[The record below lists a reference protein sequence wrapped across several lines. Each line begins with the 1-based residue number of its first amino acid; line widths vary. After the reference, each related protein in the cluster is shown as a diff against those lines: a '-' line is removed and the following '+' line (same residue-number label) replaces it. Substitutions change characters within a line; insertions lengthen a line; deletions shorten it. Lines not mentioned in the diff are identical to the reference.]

1 MDAEGCG
8 APMRDDAIAIVGL
21 SCRLPGA
28 ADPASFWR
36 LLADG
41 AHGLGPVLD
50 DRWDPAD
57 FGDDLPPA
65 FGAQLSRAGYLDQIA
80 DFDPGFFGI
89 APREATAM
97 DPQQRLVLELAWEA
111 LEDAGTVPA
120 TLRGSATGVFVGVMN
135 DDYASLI
142 HQQGPTVV
150 DAHTLAGLS
159 RGVLANRVSY
169 LLGTRGPSLSVD
181 SAQSSSLVAVHLAAE
196 SLRRGESTLAIAGGV
211 NLMANPE
218 STLGPAEFGGL
229 SPDGLSYT
237 FDARAN
243 GYVRGEGG
251 GLIVLKPLAA
261 ARRDGDRVY
270 CVLRGSAVNSDGAGI
285 NLTAPDQEA
294 QREVIRAALADAE
307 VEAGEVQYVE
317 LHGTGTPVGDPV
329 EAGAL
334 GEAVGAARPTP
345 LAVGSVKTNIG
356 HLEGAAG
363 IAGLLKTALAIWRRE
378 LPPSLNYEQPNPRIP
393 LDELNLRVR
402 TTAGAWPTPE
412 RPLVAGV
419 SSFGMGGTNCHVVL
433 AQHATTDSHPDHPA
447 PADSAPQAT
456 QPATPSAVA
465 WPVSGR
471 TDQAL
476 RAQARRLHVQ
486 LADQPDVAPADIGF
500 SLATTRAAFEHRA
513 VAVGRDRQQLM
524 GAIEALAAGRPA
536 PGLVTGTTEDAR
548 HIVFVFPGQGSQWV
562 AMGRE
567 LLDSSEAFATMASAC
582 DSAFAP
588 LTGWSV
594 LDVLRDAPGA
604 ADLNRTD
611 VVQPALFTVMVS
623 LAATWQAHGVRPAAV
638 VGHSQGEVAAAYTAG
653 GLSLADATRIVALRS
668 RAWATLSGA
677 GATGSVL
684 LPAEVVQRRLDE
696 RGSSLVIA
704 ASNGPSACAVS
715 GAPEELDAFI
725 AELTA
730 DGITARRVPGMA
742 FAGHSPQVDAVREQI
757 LADLAD
763 ISPLPGTI
771 PFYSTVTGD
780 LFDTTGLDTDYW
792 YRNMRQRVEF
802 AAATDALLAAGHDLF
817 IEASPH
823 MVLGGPTQE
832 SIQQAGVRAD
842 YLGTLRREHGGLD
855 QLLTA
860 LGAAHV
866 QGAPVDWT
874 TTLAPGSARRVDLPT
889 YAFQRQRYWTG
900 QVAPRAAT
908 TTTATLAAP
917 QTEGGTALQAGHGH
931 GSALYRQIEESDR
944 APREVA
950 EEFVRSHVAAILGY
964 QNHEAV
970 PAGRPFKALGFD
982 SSMSVEL
989 RNTLAKASGTDLAS
1003 TLLFDYPTPSAVAG
1017 HLVARLLGEDETV
1030 AQRVTSVGVRADEP
1044 LAIVGMG
1051 CRLPGGVSSPEDL
1064 WELVSQGRD
1073 GMRPFPD
1080 DRGWDLTAAEAD
1092 ADGGLAPVAGFLDD
1106 VAGFDAEFF
1115 GIAPREALGMDPQQ
1129 RLLLETSWEALE
1141 RAGMDPAA
1149 LRGSRTGVF
1158 VGAMAQ
1164 DYGPR
1169 MYEADADLRGF
1180 LLTGNSPSVA
1190 SGRLAYVLGLEGP
1203 ALTVDT
1209 ACSSSLVALH
1219 LAGQALR
1226 GGECD
1231 VALVGGVA
1239 VLVSPGMFVEFARQG
1254 GLAGDGR
1261 CKAFAGGADG
1271 TGWAEGAGVL
1281 VVERL
1286 SDARRLGHPVL
1297 AVVRGSA
1304 VNQDGASNGLTAPN
1318 GPSQQRVIRQALAS
1332 ARLSAAEVDVV
1343 EAHGTGTRLGD
1354 PIEAQALLATYGQG
1368 RPEGRPLWLGSLKSN
1383 IGHAQAAAGVAG
1395 VIKMVEALRNETLP
1409 RTLHVDEPSPRVD
1422 WSTGA
1427 VELLTEA
1434 RPWTVDEG
1442 GVRRAGISSFGIS
1455 GTNAH
1460 VILEQAP
1467 HEKPAEDGD
1476 RDATE
1481 PSAVLPLTISARSAD
1496 AVRELATGVA
1506 EAVRAGAE
1514 LTEVAAGLA
1523 QRAAFAHRAVVI
1535 GGVRE
1540 ELVAALEGV
1549 ARGETPADAA
1559 VGAIG
1564 RGGRI
1569 GFVFPGQGAQW
1580 AGMAVELA
1588 RTSPAFRERL
1598 DDCAQAL
1605 EPLVDWSLHEVLAA
1619 DPDTGWLERVDV
1631 VQPALWAVMVSLAEA
1646 WRSFGVQPGAV
1657 VGHSQGE
1664 IAAAVVAGGLT
1675 LEDGA
1680 RVVALRSRVIAE
1692 LAGAGSMLSVN
1703 LPVADVEELLGRW
1716 DGRVSVAAVNG
1727 PGMVVVSGD
1736 AQAVAEVHETCLAA
1750 EIRARLIPVTYASH
1764 SAHVEA
1770 LRERILTDLAPIRP
1784 VSGTIPLY
1792 SSLTASVIDTAEMDA
1807 GYWYRNL
1814 RGTVDFA
1821 GASTAML
1828 GDGFDAFIECSPHP
1842 VLTAGIEGS
1851 AEAIETQATVIGSL
1865 RRDEGG
1871 MSRFAHNLA
1880 TAFVHGLPVDFGQLI
1895 PSGTRPAHGLPT
1907 YPFQRERFWL
1917 APRSNTGGAPIGQAA
1932 SNHPFLD
1939 AAVDLADDAGLVLT
1953 GSLSLHTHPWLRD
1966 HAVWGRT
1973 IVPGTALAELALY
1986 AGDQVGCPVLE
1997 ELTLHTPLTLPDQG
2011 TIAVQIV
2018 ISAADDTGRHTVGL
2032 HSRPAHADGP
2042 QPWTVHATGALA
2054 AAPEPAVA
2062 EPATRASQAWPP
2074 TGATPVAIE
2083 DAYRRLAEAGYDY
2096 GPAFQGLRAL
2106 WTADGAAYAE
2116 VELPADIRDDA
2127 DRFALHPAL
2136 WDATLHAIALGGL
2149 SDTEGG
2155 TPLPFSWADVTLHA
2169 VAATRLRVHLR
2180 ATGRDTV
2187 SLHTRDTAG
2196 QPVLSVES
2204 LTLRAASAE
2213 QPSTATTHDS
2223 LYALDWVAGQPPTA
2237 PAAARW
2243 AVLGTPPARLVAAL
2257 ETHGHTLA
2265 AYPDLAALVGSLD
2278 DGNEPPEIVLAALDT
2293 LPSHPAET
2301 ADPETATQAETI
2313 GVQAS
2318 RVGTVAAAHAAALDA
2333 LTLAQAWLATPAVD
2347 GARLTL
2353 LTQQAV
2359 AVDADEEL
2367 GDLAQSTARGLWR
2380 SATREN
2386 PGRFALVDLDTTEAS
2401 WALLPAVLTAGDAEA
2416 AVRQGALRLPRLAQ
2430 PAPSALDLP
2439 ADPAWRLDTRARGTF
2454 ASLAPLPAP
2463 EAERPLGPR
2472 DVRVHMHAAGLNFRD
2487 VLIALDMYPGAGT
2500 MGIEGAGIVLETGPE
2515 VIAVAPGDAVMGMFS
2530 GAFGPVAVT
2539 DERHLIALPEG
2550 WTAAQAAATP
2560 VVFLT
2565 AHHGLCDLGRLGPGD
2580 RVLIHAGAGGVGMA
2594 AIQLATHLGAEV
2606 FATASPG
2613 KWHVLRSLGVA
2624 DDHLASS
2631 RDLDFVDRFSSVTGQ
2646 RGMDVVLNALAGEFV
2661 DASLSLL
2668 APGGRFIEMGK
2679 ADIRPSEWVAS
2690 EHPDLTYHF
2699 FDLLELAPDHIA
2711 RLLAE
2716 LAGHFDRG
2724 ELLPLPVR
2732 PWDIRHAQDAYRFL
2746 SQAKHIGK
2754 IALTLPSLPLGGG
2767 TTLIT
2772 GGTGALGALIAR
2784 HLVSQYGVRHLL
2796 LTSRRGPAA
2805 PGADTLRADLE
2816 AAGAQVTIA
2825 ACDAADRE
2833 ALAALLATVPA
2844 AHPLTA
2850 VVHTAGVLDDG
2861 VLSAQTPERLA
2872 SVLRAKADSAW
2883 HLHELTRHLPLSAFI
2898 LFSSV
2903 MATLGSAG
2911 QSNYTAANAFLDALA
2926 QDRRARGLAAT
2937 SLAWGVWSQIDGMT
2951 GHLDEGDRRR
2961 LTRAGLRAM
2970 EPAEGLALFDAA
2982 LATDR
2987 PLTLPAP
2994 LDLTSLRKAP
3004 DSAPAVL
3011 GGLAGAAQRRRTGRR
3026 VAAGQSGPTSFADRL
3041 ATVPQAEQLAQVLD
3055 LVRREAA
3062 TVLGY
3067 DSAAPITADDPFR
3080 SLGFDSLTAVELRNR
3095 LNTATGLRLP
3105 ATVTFDQPT
3114 PQALAAFILA
3124 ETGVSSAAPQPA
3136 VEPVP
3141 AVGVRADEPLAIV
3154 GMGCRLPGG
3163 VSSPEDLWELVSQGR
3178 DGMRP
3183 FPDDR
3188 GWEVPTAT
3196 EVGGDFAHRAGFL
3209 DDVAGFDAEFFG
3221 IAPREALGM
3230 DPQQRLL
3237 LETSWE
3243 ALERA
3248 GMDPAALRGSR
3259 TGVFVGAIAQDY
3271 GPRLYE
3277 TGPERHSSL
3286 LTGNTLSVASG
3297 RLAYVLGL
3305 EGPALTV
3312 DTACSSSLV
3321 ALHLA
3326 GQALRG
3332 GECDVALVGGVAVLV
3347 SPGMF
3352 VEFARQG
3359 GLAGDGRCK
3368 AFAGGADGTGW
3379 AEGAGVLVVERLSD
3393 ARRNGHRVLAVV
3405 RGSAVN
3411 QDGASNGLT
3420 APNGP
3425 SQQRVIRQ
3433 ALASARLS
3441 AAEVDVVE
3449 AHGTGTRLGDP
3460 IEAQALLATYGQGRP
3475 EDRPLWLGSLKS
3487 NIGHAQAAAGVAGVM
3502 KMVLALRHGMLPKTL
3517 HVDEP
3522 SPRVDWST
3530 GAVELLTE
3538 ARPWTV
3544 DEGGVRRAGVSAFGI
3559 SGTNA
3564 HVILE
3569 QAPTDLDPEPAN
3581 QPVADG
3587 TADHTSD
3594 GQHPAAVIPLVLT
3607 GRSTGVVGNLAD
3619 GVASVLR
3626 SGAGA
3631 HEVAASLASRGAFG
3645 HRAVVLG
3652 TAREQLTT
3660 SLEALAR
3667 GEISAATV
3675 TGVAGP
3681 AGRTGFVF
3689 PGQGSQWA
3697 GMAVQLLDTSP
3708 TFAALIDECAAALS
3722 EFVDWSLLDVLRGAP
3737 DAPDP
3742 DRVDVVQPALW
3753 AVMVSLAGLWRSF
3766 GVEPSAVVGHSQGE
3780 IAAACVT
3787 GGLSLADGA
3796 RVVALRSR
3804 AIGELLGA
3812 GTMLSVALPVADVE
3826 KLLEQWDGRASIAAV
3841 NGPGSVVVSGDVS
3854 AVDEVRLACEDKGAR
3869 TRVIPVDYASHSVH
3883 VEALY
3888 ERLLAD
3894 LAPISPM
3901 SSTIPMYSSV
3911 TGEPLD
3917 TAEMDAEYW
3926 YRNLRGKVDFAGAT
3940 QAMLRDGVTAFVE
3953 CSPHPVL
3960 AAGVEASAEEAD
3972 TDALVVGSLRRG
3984 EGGMGQFALGLAGAY
3999 VHGLPVDFGPLLP
4012 AGVRP
4017 AENVPTYPFE
4027 HERFWLAPRAA
4038 ATGTP
4043 AGQAALGHP
4052 FLDAAV
4058 DVAGD
4063 GALVLTGSVTP
4074 SDHAWLIDHAV
4085 HGQPIMPGAAWAEL
4099 ALQAGDHVGLPVVDE
4114 LTLHTPLVLP
4124 ETGSLALQLVLGTP
4138 DEDEQRILT
4147 LYSRPQDAPANTPW
4161 DRHGEAVLSPAP
4173 EANTPRATE
4182 AWPPADATPLAIDG
4196 AYERFADRGIHI
4208 GPSLQGLRAVWRR
4221 GEQLF
4226 AEIDPPYADAAE
4238 AEQYSL
4244 HPALLTTA
4252 LLTLMPGLTPDATTE
4267 EIRLPFSWAGLHLHQ
4282 TGAPR
4287 LRVTLTPTDDTYR
4300 IEAADTNGAPVAHI
4314 RTVTLRPLPAA
4325 SHAVARE
4332 GLLAL
4337 DWVPLPANS
4346 IAPTTGT
4353 PHAIALCPPGPA
4365 ADRLVSAVG
4374 HLVDRY
4380 DHLGALRDAL
4390 DAGAPAP
4397 AIVYVPHI
4405 TDRAELTALGAPDEP
4420 LAAAARAATGHALAL
4435 VQSWLGDARFAA
4447 TRLVFVTQSAV
4458 AAGPDESVHDLV
4470 HAPIWGL
4477 IRVAQQEHPDRFA
4490 LLDLDAD
4497 SSENPAIALAQA
4509 LHTAETQ
4516 FALRDGA
4523 LRVPRMAR
4531 TTGDP
4536 HTTAPAP
4543 FRPGGTVLVTGG
4555 TGGLG
4560 ALVARHLVAAH
4571 DVRHLLLISRS
4582 GPEAPGAA
4590 ELAEELTE
4598 AGAQVTIAACDAA
4611 DREALAAVLATI
4623 PAEHPLT
4630 SVVHTAGV
4638 LDDAIMTALTLDQ
4651 IDYVFRPKV
4660 DAVLNLHRLTRDADL
4675 SSFLLYSSVA
4685 GHLAGFGSGSYSAAN
4700 AFVDAFAAHRRASGL
4715 PAVSLV
4721 WGLWEE
4727 GNGMKGRL
4735 NRTGL
4740 SGLAAVG
4747 LVPMDAPKALA
4758 LFDAAQTVDRPL
4770 LLPLGLEPAALRSA
4784 AASDSLPLILSGLVR
4799 TPTRRP
4805 TATAAATATPAT
4817 LAQRLVGAT
4826 EVERHQI
4833 LVDTV
4838 RGEVATVLG
4847 FPNPATIDQDRVF
4860 TELGFDSVSGL
4871 MLRNRL
4877 NTLAGTKL
4885 PTTIV
4890 YDAPT
4895 ANALAE
4901 YLATEL
4907 APATPADAPAGA
4919 AEAEDESRLRAVLA
4933 SVPLERLRAAGLIDT
4948 LLSLA
4953 EESDQS
4959 GDGTAP
4965 PAQAAAEAEDE
4976 DLDALDLEQLVQ
4988 MALDSDEH

>member
-1 MDAEGCG
+1 
-8 APMRDDAIAIVGL
+8 MRDDAIAIVGL

-41 AHGLGPVLD
+41 AHGLGPAPD

-65 FGAQLSRAGYLDQIA
+65 FGAQLRRAGYLDQIA

-142 HQQGPTVV
+142 HQQGPAVV

-251 GLIVLKPLAA
+251 GLVVLKPLAA

-307 VEAGEVQYVE
+307 VEPGEVQYVE
-317 LHGTGTPVGDPV
+317 LHGTGTAVGDPV

-334 GEAVGAARPTP
+334 GEAVGATRPTP

-402 TTAGAWPTPE
+402 TTTGAWPTPE

-433 AQHATTDSHPDHPA
+433 AQHTTDDLEPGQPA
-447 PADSAPQAT
+447 QADSAPRAT
-456 QPATPSAVA
+456 RPAPPSAVA
-465 WPVSGR
+465 WPLSGR

-476 RAQARRLHVQ
+476 RDQARRLHAHLV
-486 LADQPDVAPADIGF
+486 DQPDAAPADIGF
-500 SLATTRAAFEHRA
+500 SLATTRATFEHRA
-513 VAVGRDRQQLM
+513 VAVGRDRQHLV
-524 GAIEALAAGRPA
+524 GAVEALAAGRPA
-536 PGLVTGTTEDAR
+536 PGLVAGTTEDAR
-548 HIVFVFPGQGSQWV
+548 RVVFVFPGQGSQWV

-567 LLDSSEAFATMASAC
+567 LLDSCEAFATMAGAC
-582 DSAFAP
+582 DSTFAP

-623 LAATWQAHGVRPAAV
+623 LAAAWQAHGVRPAAV

-653 GLSLADATRIVALRS
+653 GLSLADAARVVALRS

-684 LPAEVVQRRLDE
+684 LPAEEVRRRLDE

-704 ASNGPSACAVS
+704 AANGPSACAIS
-715 GAPEELDAFI
+715 GAPEELDTFVAD
-725 AELTA
+725 LTA
-730 DGITARRVPGMA
+730 DGVTARRVPGMA
-742 FAGHSPQVDAVREQI
+742 FAGHSPQVDAVRERI

-763 ISPLPGTI
+763 VSPLPGTI
-771 PFYSTVTGD
+771 PFYSTVTGG

-792 YRNMRQRVEF
+792 YRNMRQRVEY

-832 SIQQAGVRAD
+832 SIERAGARAD

-866 QGAPVDWT
+866 QGAPVDWA
-874 TTLAPGSARRVDLPT
+874 TTLTPGSARRVDLPT

-900 QVAPRAAT
+900 QVAPRAAAT
-908 TTTATLAAP
+908 ATTAP
-917 QTEGGTALQAGHGH
+917 PTEGETAPRAAGQGH
-931 GSALYRQIEESDR
+931 GSALHHLLTESDR

-964 QNHEAV
+964 QDHEAV

-989 RNTLAKASGTDLAS
+989 RNTLARASGTDLAT

-1017 HLVARLLGEDETV
+1017 HLVARLLGEDDTV
-1030 AQRVTSVGVRADEP
+1030 AQRVGAVGVSADEP

-1051 CRLPGGVSSPEDL
+1051 CRLPGGVASPEDL

-1080 DRGWDLTAAEAD
+1080 DRGWDLAAAEAD
-1092 ADGGLAPVAGFLDD
+1092 AEGGLAPVAGFLDD

-1141 RAGMDPAA
+1141 RAGIDPAS

-1239 VLVSPGMFVEFARQG
+1239 VLASPGMFVEFARQG

-1286 SDARRLGHPVL
+1286 SDARRLGHRVL

-1332 ARLSAAEVDVV
+1332 ARLSAAEVDAV

-1368 RPEGRPLWLGSLKSN
+1368 RPEDRPLWLGSLKSN

-1422 WSTGA
+1422 WSAGA

-1442 GVRRAGISSFGIS
+1442 GVRRAGVSSFGIS

-1467 HEKPAEDGD
+1467 PEQPAEDAD
-1476 RDATE
+1476 RHTAE
-1481 PSAVLPLTISARSAD
+1481 PPVVLPLALSARSAK
-1496 AVRELATGVA
+1496 AVGELATGVA
-1506 EAVRAGAE
+1506 EAVRGGADLAE
-1514 LTEVAAGLA
+1514 MAAGLA
-1523 QRAAFAHRAVVI
+1523 RRATFAHRAVVI
-1535 GGVRE
+1535 GGGRE
-1540 ELVAALEGV
+1540 ELAAALEGV
-1549 ARGETPADAA
+1549 ARGETPADAV
-1559 VGAIG
+1559 VGAVG

-1598 DDCAQAL
+1598 DACAQAL

-1646 WRSFGVQPGAV
+1646 WRSFGVRPGAV

-1703 LPVADVEELLGRW
+1703 LPVAEVEDLLGRW

-1736 AQAVAEVHETCLAA
+1736 AQAVTEVHETCLAA
-1750 EIRARLIPVTYASH
+1750 EVRARLIPVTYASH

-1828 GDGFDAFIECSPHP
+1828 RDGFDAFIECSPHP

-1851 AEAIETQATVIGSL
+1851 AEATATQATVIGSL

-1871 MSRFAHNLA
+1871 MPRFAHSLA
-1880 TAFVHGLPVDFGQLI
+1880 TAFVHGLPVDLGHLV
-1895 PSGTRPAHGLPT
+1895 PPGTRPAPGLPT

-1917 APRSNTGGAPIGQAA
+1917 APRTTTGGAPVGQAA
-1932 SNHPFLD
+1932 STHPFLD

-1953 GSLSLHTHPWLRD
+1953 GSLSSHTHPWLKD
-1966 HAVWGRT
+1966 HAVWGRA

-1997 ELTLHTPLTLPDQG
+1997 ELTLHTPLALPDQG
-2011 TIAVQIV
+2011 TVAVQIV
-2018 ISAADDTGRHTVGL
+2018 IGAADDTGRHTIGL

-2042 QPWTVHATGALA
+2042 QPWTVHATGVLA
-2054 AAPEPAVA
+2054 TGPETPGAESAARAA
-2062 EPATRASQAWPP
+2062 EAWPP
-2074 TGATPVAIE
+2074 PGATSVATD
-2083 DAYRRLAEAGYDY
+2083 DAYRHLAEAGYDY

-2116 VELPADIRDDA
+2116 VELPSDVRDDA

-2136 WDATLHAIALGGL
+2136 WDATLHAIALAGL
-2149 SDTEGG
+2149 SDTDGG

-2180 ATGRDTV
+2180 AIGRDTV
-2187 SLHTRDTAG
+2187 SLHALDTAG

-2204 LTLRAASAE
+2204 LTLRAATTE
-2213 QPSTATTHDS
+2213 QPGTTATHDS
-2223 LYALDWVAGQPPTA
+2223 LYALDWVTGQPPAA
-2237 PAAARW
+2237 PAAERW
-2243 AVLGTPPARLVAAL
+2243 AVLGTPPARLAAAL
-2257 ETHGHTLA
+2257 AANGHTLA
-2265 AYPDLAALVGSLD
+2265 TYPDLAALVSSLD
-2278 DGNEPPEIVLAALDT
+2278 DETEPPETVLVT
-2293 LPSHPAET
+2293 LTTPTSHPAET
-2301 ADPETATQAETI
+2301 THPDPATAETADAQ
-2313 GVQAS
+2313 S
-2318 RVGTVAAAHAAALDA
+2318 PRVDTATAAHAAALDA
-2333 LTLAQAWLATPAVD
+2333 LTLAQTWLATPALD

-2359 AVDADEEL
+2359 AVDADEEI
-2367 GDLAQSTARGLWR
+2367 GDLAQATARGLWR
-2380 SATREN
+2380 SAIREN
-2386 PGRFALVDLDTTEAS
+2386 PGRFTLIDLDATDAS
-2401 WALLPAVLTAGDAEA
+2401 WAQLPAVLAAGDAEA
-2416 AVRQGALRLPRLAQ
+2416 AVRQGTPRLPRLAQ
-2430 PAPSALDLP
+2430 HTSSALDLP
-2439 ADPAWRLDTRARGTF
+2439 ADTTWRLDTRARGTF

-2463 EAERPLGPR
+2463 EADRPLGPR
-2472 DVRVHMHAAGLNFRD
+2472 DVRVRMHAAGLNFRD

-2500 MGIEGAGIVLETGPE
+2500 MGIEGAGTVLETGPD
-2515 VIAVAPGDAVMGMFS
+2515 VVAVAPGDTVMGMFS
-2530 GAFGPVAVT
+2530 GAFAPVAVT
-2539 DERHLIALPEG
+2539 DERHLIPLPEG

-2594 AIQLATHLGAEV
+2594 AIQLAQHLGAEV

-2631 RDLDFVDRFSSVTGQ
+2631 RDLDFVERFSAVAGQ

-2679 ADIRPSEWVAS
+2679 TDIRSSEWLAS
-2690 EHPDLTYHF
+2690 AHPDLTYHF
-2699 FDLLELAPDHIA
+2699 FDLLELAPDHTA

-2716 LAGHFDRG
+2716 LAGHFERG
-2724 ELLPLPVR
+2724 ELQPLPVR

-2754 IALTLPSLPLGGG
+2754 IALTLPSQPLGDG

-2772 GGTGALGALIAR
+2772 GGTGALGALMAR

-2805 PGADTLRADLE
+2805 PGADALRAELE

-2937 SLAWGVWSQIDGMT
+2937 SLAWGVWSQTDGMT

-2982 LATDR
+2982 LAADR

-3011 GGLAGAAQRRRTGRR
+3011 SGLAGAAQRHRTGRR

-3041 ATVPQAEQLAQVLD
+3041 AAVPQAERLPHVLD

-3105 ATVTFDQPT
+3105 ATVTFDHPT
-3114 PQALAAFILA
+3114 PQALVAFILA
-3124 ETGVSSAAPQPA
+3124 ETGVASAAPRPA
-3136 VEPVP
+3136 VEPVA
-3141 AVGVRADEPLAIV
+3141 AVGVSVDEPLAIV

-3163 VSSPEDLWELVSQGR
+3163 VASPEGLWELVSQGR

-3188 GWEVPTAT
+3188 GWEVPTAA
-3196 EVGGDFAHRAGFL
+3196 EAGGDFAHRAGFL

-3248 GMDPAALRGSR
+3248 GIDPASLRGSR

-3393 ARRNGHRVLAVV
+3393 ARRLGHRVLAVV

-3441 AAEVDVVE
+3441 AAEVDAVE

-3502 KMVLALRHGMLPKTL
+3502 KMVLALRHGTLPKTL

-3522 SPRVDWST
+3522 SPRVDWSA

-3569 QAPTDLDPEPAN
+3569 QAPADLDPEPAT
-3581 QPVADG
+3581 QPLADEAADG
-3587 TADHTSD
+3587 QD
-3594 GQHPAAVIPLVLT
+3594 AAALVPLVLT
-3607 GRSTGVVGNLAD
+3607 GRSAGVVSTLAG
-3619 GVASVLR
+3619 GVADVLR
-3626 SGAGA
+3626 DGAGV
-3631 HEVAASLASRGAFG
+3631 HEVAAGLAGRAAFG

-3652 TAREQLTT
+3652 TEREQLVA

-3667 GEISAATV
+3667 GELGADVV
-3675 TGVAGP
+3675 TGQAGP
-3681 AGRTGFVF
+3681 VGRTGFVF
-3689 PGQGSQWA
+3689 PGQGGQWA
-3697 GMAVQLLDTSP
+3697 GMAVELLDTSP
-3708 TFAALIDECAAALS
+3708 TFAALIDECAEALS

-3804 AIGELLGA
+3804 AIGELLSA

-3826 KLLEQWDGRASIAAV
+3826 KLLEQWDGRASVAAV

-3854 AVDEVRLACEDKGAR
+3854 AVDEVRLACEDRGAR

-3894 LAPISPM
+3894 LAPVSPT
-3901 SSTIPMYSSV
+3901 SGTIPLYSSV

-3917 TAEMDAEYW
+3917 TAEMGAEYW

-3940 QAMLRDGVTAFVE
+3940 RAMLRDGVTAFVE

-3960 AAGVEASAEEAD
+3960 AAGVEASAEDAD

-3984 EGGMGQFALGLAGAY
+3984 EGGMRQFAHGLASAY
-3999 VHGLPVDFGPLLP
+3999 AHGLPVDFTPLLP

-4043 AGQAALGHP
+4043 AGQAALRHP

-4063 GALVLTGSVTP
+4063 GGLVLTGSVTP
-4074 SDHAWLIDHAV
+4074 GDHAWLVDHAV

-4099 ALQAGDHVGLPVVDE
+4099 ALRAGEHVGLPVVDE

-4124 ETGSLALQLVLGTP
+4124 ETGSLALQLVLGAP
-4138 DEDEQRILT
+4138 DDDGQRIVT
-4147 LYSRPQDAPANTPW
+4147 LYSRPQDAPTTTPW
-4161 DRHGEAVLSPAP
+4161 DRHGEAVLSPTVDD
-4173 EANTPRATE
+4173 NTPRAE
-4182 AWPPADATPLAIDG
+4182 ASWPPAGATPLAIDG

-4221 GEQLF
+4221 GEQLL
-4226 AEIDPPYADAAE
+4226 AEIDPPYADATE
-4238 AEQYSL
+4238 AEQFSL

-4252 LLTLMPGLTPDATTE
+4252 LLTLMPGLTPDATTD

-4282 TGAPR
+4282 TGASR
-4287 LRVTLTPTDDTYR
+4287 LRVTLTPTGDTYR
-4300 IEAADTNGAPVAHI
+4300 VDATDTDGAPVAHI

-4325 SHAVARE
+4325 SQALARE

-4337 DWVPLPANS
+4337 DWVPLPVDSAP
-4346 IAPTTGT
+4346 PTTGT

-4390 DAGAPAP
+4390 DAGASAP

-4405 TDRAELTALGAPDEP
+4405 TDRAELTAPGGPDEP

-4531 TTGDP
+4531 TTGEP
-4536 HTTAPAP
+4536 PTTAPAP

-4560 ALVARHLVAAH
+4560 ALLAQHLVDTH

-4582 GPEAPGAA
+4582 GPKALGAA
-4590 ELAEELTE
+4590 ELAERLTE

-4611 DREALAAVLATI
+4611 DREALAAVLAAI

-4638 LDDAIMTALTLDQ
+4638 LDDAVMTALTLDQ

-4660 DAVLNLHRLTRDADL
+4660 DAVLNLHRLTRDTNL

-4715 PAVSLV
+4715 PAASLV

-4758 LFDAAQTVDRPL
+4758 LFDAALTVDRPL
-4770 LLPLGLEPAALRSA
+4770 LLPLGLEPTALRAA

-4799 TPTRRP
+4799 TTTRRP
-4805 TATAAATATPAT
+4805 AATAASTTPAT
-4817 LAQRLVGAT
+4817 LAQRLAGAT
-4826 EVERHQI
+4826 ETERHQI

-4838 RGEVATVLG
+4838 RAEVATVLG
-4847 FPNPATIDQDRVF
+4847 FPHPAAIDQDRVF

-4895 ANALAE
+4895 ANALAQ

-4907 APATPADAPAGA
+4907 APATPADAPTGA
-4919 AEAEDESRLRAVLA
+4919 AEAEDETRLRAVLA
-4933 SVPLERLRAAGLIDT
+4933 SVPLERLRAAGLVDT

-4953 EESDQS
+4953 EESDQA
-4959 GDGTAP
+4959 DTAP
-4965 PAQAAAEAEDE
+4965 AAQAADEAEDE